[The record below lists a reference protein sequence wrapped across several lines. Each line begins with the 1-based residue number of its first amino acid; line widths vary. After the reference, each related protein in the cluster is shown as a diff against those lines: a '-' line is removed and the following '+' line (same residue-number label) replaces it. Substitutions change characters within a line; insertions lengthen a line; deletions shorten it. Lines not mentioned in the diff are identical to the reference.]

1 MHRPLLE
8 AASALTAEVARL
20 IFGTDDLVRVTD
32 ALSSWTRA
40 ELGAPVVAVEHWHW
54 SVGAVALVGLDDG
67 RRVALKAFPPRWTA
81 PFLRSVVT
89 VQRHLSERGLPCAW
103 PLAGP
108 VPLDPGR
115 AMVCAQEV
123 VDDPGRPPHPFGEA
137 ELAASA
143 AGLARLVTIAAELPR
158 SAVAPLAMHPMAT
171 PVDGLY
177 PEPHSPLFDFE
188 ATAAGADWIDD
199 LARVALVAR
208 DSDRTEPVVAHT
220 DWSARNVRVWP
231 DGIRAIYDADS
242 LSLVPES
249 TAVGIAAATWSA
261 FGEEAEATAP
271 GPEEAARW
279 VAAYEHANP
288 PLSRAQW
295 HAAGGSVLYSL
306 AYYARCEHAVE
317 MLHPEFGRPHRAR
330 VRLET
335 DGATFLDQF
344 DEASRARRSL

>member
-1 MHRPLLE
+1 
-8 AASALTAEVARL
+8 
-20 IFGTDDLVRVTD
+20 
-32 ALSSWTRA
+32 
-40 ELGAPVVAVEHWHW
+40 
-54 SVGAVALVGLDDG
+54 
-67 RRVALKAFPPRWTA
+67 
-81 PFLRSVVT
+81 
-89 VQRHLSERGLPCAW
+89 
-103 PLAGP
+103 
-108 VPLDPGR
+108 
-115 AMVCAQEV
+115 MVCAEEV

-143 AGLARLVTIAAELPR
+143 AGLARLVTVAAELPR

-188 ATAAGADWIDD
+188 ATAAGAEWIDD

-279 VAAYEHANP
+279 VAAYEHADR

-306 AYYARCEHAVE
+306 AYTARCEHAVE
-317 MLHPEFGRPHRAR
+317 MLHPELGRPHRAR